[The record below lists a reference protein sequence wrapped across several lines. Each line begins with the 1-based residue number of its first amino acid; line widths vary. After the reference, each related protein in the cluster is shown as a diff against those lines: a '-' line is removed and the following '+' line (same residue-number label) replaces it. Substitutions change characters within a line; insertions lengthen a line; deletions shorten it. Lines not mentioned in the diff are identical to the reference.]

1 MPLRPWH
8 LVVLAAPLLW
18 VVLAI
23 VHPDEEGALYEG
35 IADQANKWIF
45 VHLGQLVLTPLIAAG
60 VWMLLDGIESVA
72 AKVARVALVFWMVFF
87 SAFDAIAGIAT
98 GVLTRHA
105 NSLTGEERDAVV
117 GAINFL
123 FDDSKLVGGSNFS
136 VLANLGQDTWIVVA
150 IAATVALWRAGVSR
164 LVVGATL
171 LSGLFAAHAG
181 YVAAIGLLALF
192 LAELLRFG
200 TPSGQVA
207 SRRAPSPA

>member
-1 MPLRPWH
+1 
-8 LVVLAAPLLW
+8 

-105 NSLTGEERDAVV
+105 NSLTGEERTPWSGQSTFSSTTASSSAAVTSPSSQTWARTP
-117 GAINFL
+117 G
-123 FDDSKLVGGSNFS
+123 SSSRSPRRWRCGGQASLALSSERPFS
-136 VLANLGQDTWIVVA
+136 PGSSLPTPA
-150 IAATVALWRAGVSR
+150 IAAS
-164 LVVGATL
+164 
-171 LSGLFAAHAG
+171 
-181 YVAAIGLLALF
+181 GLLALF